1 MAAAVLLTSGKPAFV
16 AVVYRG
22 LQGAEMCLPKLR
34 TMTVVNPRRVTVV
47 GRLLR
52 GSRLD
57 ELPTLVA
64 LARGDLTLVGPKAQ
78 PLQAAG
84 EPLRTRPGLLLRP

>member
-1 MAAAVLLTSGKPAFV
+1 V
-16 AVVYRG
+16 
-22 LQGAEMCLPKLR
+22 LPKLR

-64 LARGDLTLVGPKAQ
+64 
-78 PLQAAG
+78 
-84 EPLRTRPGLLLRP
+84 